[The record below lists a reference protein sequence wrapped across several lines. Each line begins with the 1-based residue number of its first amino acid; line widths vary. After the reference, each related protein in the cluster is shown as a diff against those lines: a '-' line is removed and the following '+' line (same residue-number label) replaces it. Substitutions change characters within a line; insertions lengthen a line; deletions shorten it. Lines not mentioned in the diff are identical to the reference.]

1 MHSILLSRI
10 ILRKYGNRSV
20 SSAFLPAGGQVLPTI
35 SPIASQR
42 IGALQFLGTL
52 QGRSFMDREPAPSAT
67 IRLINV
73 KKHFKDRDVE
83 ALGGVD
89 LEVAKGEFVTLIGPS
104 GSGKSTLL
112 ELLGD
117 IGDEGGPSKGE
128 ILIEEKTP
136 QELRQARGYGIVFQD
151 STLFPWYRVLENC
164 LLPFRIAKSSLP
176 EKEQRKRIESLL
188 EMVGL
193 DRKFWSYYP
202 KELSGGMQQR
212 VAIVRALALD
222 PPLLLMDE
230 PFGALD
236 DLTRKSMQMLLL
248 DIWAKTGKTILMVTH
263 SISEACFMSDRVIV
277 LSHRPGRIV
286 RIVPIPLDRP
296 RERSMTETKAF
307 PRICGMVR
315 EALGSGEKLE
325 EDTSIKE

>member
-1 MHSILLSRI
+1 MNSETPP
-10 ILRKYGNRSV
+10 V
-20 SSAFLPAGGQVLPTI
+20 A
-35 SPIASQR
+35 
-42 IGALQFLGTL
+42 
-52 QGRSFMDREPAPSAT
+52 

-83 ALGGVD
+83 ALGGIY
-89 LEVAKGEFVTLIGPS
+89 LEVARAEFITLIGPS

-117 IGDEGGPSKGE
+117 IGDEGGLSEGE
-128 ILIEEKTP
+128 ILIEGKTP

-151 STLFPWYRVLENC
+151 SVLFPWYRVFENC
-164 LLPFRIAKSSLP
+164 LLPFRIARSKLP
-176 EKEQRKRIESLL
+176 EEEQTKRVELLL

-202 KELSGGMQQR
+202 RELSGGMRQR
-212 VAIVRALALD
+212 VAMVRALALD

-248 DIWAKTGKTILMVTH
+248 DIWAKTRKTVLMVTH
-263 SISEACFMSDRVIV
+263 SISEACFMSDRVVV

-286 RIVPIPLDRP
+286 RTISIPLDRP
-296 RERSMTETKAF
+296 RERTITETRAF
-307 PRICGMVR
+307 ARICAMVR
-315 EALGSGEKLE
+315 EALASGGGLE

>member
-1 MHSILLSRI
+1 LEGRI
-10 ILRKYGNRSV
+10 PMSEET
-20 SSAFLPAGGQVLPTI
+20 S
-35 SPIASQR
+35 SPI
-42 IGALQFLGTL
+42 
-52 QGRSFMDREPAPSAT
+52 T
-67 IRLINV
+67 IRFVNV

-83 ALGGVD
+83 ALGGID
-89 LEVAKGEFVTLIGPS
+89 LEVAQGEFITLIGPS

-117 IGDEGGPSKGE
+117 IGDEGGPTEGK
-128 ILIEEKTP
+128 ILIDGKTP
-136 QELRQARGYGIVFQD
+136 EELRRERGYGIVFQE
-151 STLFPWYRVLENC
+151 STLFPWYRVFENAI
-164 LLPFRIAKSSLP
+164 LPFQIAKSKIP
-176 EKEQRKRIESLL
+176 KEEQVRRTESLL
-188 EMVGL
+188 EMVDL

-202 KELSGGMQQR
+202 RELSGGMQQR

-248 DIWAKTGKTILMVTH
+248 DIWAKTQKTILMVTH
-263 SISEACFMSDRVIV
+263 SISEACFMSDRVVV
-277 LSHRPGRIV
+277 LSHRPGRIT
-286 RIVPIPLDRP
+286 RIVTIPLDRP

-307 PRICGMVR
+307 TRICGMVR
-315 EALGSGEKLE
+315 EALGSGEAS

>member
-1 MHSILLSRI
+1 VEIKQRPHLLGAIQDGVPITSERY
-10 ILRKYGNRSV
+10 KYKERTLMNSD
-20 SSAFLPAGGQVLPTI
+20 SAPPVA
-35 SPIASQR
+35 
-42 IGALQFLGTL
+42 
-52 QGRSFMDREPAPSAT
+52 

-83 ALGGVD
+83 ALGGVN
-89 LEVAKGEFVTLIGPS
+89 LEVARAEFITLIGPS

-117 IGDEGGPSKGE
+117 IGDEGGPSEGN
-128 ILIEEKTP
+128 ILIEGKTP

-151 STLFPWYRVLENC
+151 SILFPWYRVFENC
-164 LLPFRIAKSSLP
+164 LLPFRIAKSEIP
-176 EKEQRKRIESLL
+176 EKEQTKRIESLL

-236 DLTRKSMQMLLL
+236 DLTRKTMQMLLL
-248 DIWAKTGKTILMVTH
+248 DIWAKTLKTILMVTH
-263 SISEACFMSDRVIV
+263 SISEACFMSDRVVV

-286 RIVPIPLDRP
+286 RMISIPLDRP

-307 PRICGMVR
+307 ARICAMVR
-315 EALGSGEKLE
+315 DALGSGEPE
-325 EDTSIKE
+325 EDASIKD

>member
-1 MHSILLSRI
+1 MSEETS
-10 ILRKYGNRSV
+10 
-20 SSAFLPAGGQVLPTI
+20 
-35 SPIASQR
+35 SPI
-42 IGALQFLGTL
+42 
-52 QGRSFMDREPAPSAT
+52 T
-67 IRLINV
+67 IRFVNV

-83 ALGGVD
+83 ALGGID
-89 LEVAKGEFVTLIGPS
+89 LEVAQGEFITLIGPS

-117 IGDEGGPSKGE
+117 IGDEGGPTEGK
-128 ILIEEKTP
+128 ILIDGKTP
-136 QELRQARGYGIVFQD
+136 EELRRERGYGIVFQE
-151 STLFPWYRVLENC
+151 STLFPWYRVFENAI
-164 LLPFRIAKSSLP
+164 LPFQIAKSKIP
-176 EKEQRKRIESLL
+176 KEEQVRRTESLL
-188 EMVGL
+188 EMVDL

-202 KELSGGMQQR
+202 RELSGGMQQR

-248 DIWAKTGKTILMVTH
+248 DIWAKTQKTILMVTH
-263 SISEACFMSDRVIV
+263 SISEACFMSDRVVV
-277 LSHRPGRIV
+277 LSHRPGRIT
-286 RIVPIPLDRP
+286 RIVTIPLDRP

-307 PRICGMVR
+307 TRICGMVR
-315 EALGSGEKLE
+315 DALGSGGGLE

>member
-1 MHSILLSRI
+1 MNQKTTPSIS
-10 ILRKYGNRSV
+10 
-20 SSAFLPAGGQVLPTI
+20 
-35 SPIASQR
+35 
-42 IGALQFLGTL
+42 
-52 QGRSFMDREPAPSAT
+52 
-67 IRLINV
+67 IRFINV

-83 ALGGVD
+83 ALGGID
-89 LEVAKGEFVTLIGPS
+89 LEVAQGEFITMIGPS

-117 IGDEGGPSKGE
+117 IGDEGGPTEGK
-128 ILIEEKTP
+128 ILINGKTP
-136 QELRQARGYGIVFQD
+136 EELRRERGYGIVFQE
-151 STLFPWYRVLENC
+151 STLFPWYRVFENA
-164 LLPFRIAKSSLP
+164 LLPFQIAKSKLP
-176 EKEQRKRIESLL
+176 KEQQVKRIESLL
-188 EMVGL
+188 EMVDL

-248 DIWAKTGKTILMVTH
+248 DIWSKTKKTVLMVTH
-263 SISEACFMSDRVIV
+263 SISEACFMSDRVAV
-277 LSHRPGRIV
+277 LSRRPGRIN
-286 RIVPIPLDRP
+286 RIIPIPLERP
-296 RERSMTETKAF
+296 RERSMVEMKAF
-307 PRICGMVR
+307 GRICGMVR
-315 EALGSGEKLE
+315 EALGSEEALE

>member
-1 MHSILLSRI
+1 MNEETS
-10 ILRKYGNRSV
+10 
-20 SSAFLPAGGQVLPTI
+20 
-35 SPIASQR
+35 SPI
-42 IGALQFLGTL
+42 
-52 QGRSFMDREPAPSAT
+52 T
-67 IRLINV
+67 IRFVNV

-83 ALGGVD
+83 ALGGID
-89 LEVAKGEFVTLIGPS
+89 LEVAQGEFITLIGPS

-117 IGDEGGPSKGE
+117 IGDEGGPTEGN
-128 ILIEEKTP
+128 ILIDGKTP
-136 QELRQARGYGIVFQD
+136 EELRRERGYGIVFQE
-151 STLFPWYRVLENC
+151 STLFPWYRVFENAI
-164 LLPFRIAKSSLP
+164 LPFQIAKSKIP
-176 EKEQRKRIESLL
+176 KEEQVRRTESLL
-188 EMVGL
+188 EMVDL

-202 KELSGGMQQR
+202 RELSGGMQQR

-248 DIWAKTGKTILMVTH
+248 DIWAKTQKTILMVTH
-263 SISEACFMSDRVIV
+263 SISEACFMSDRVVV
-277 LSHRPGRIV
+277 LSHRPGRIT
-286 RIVPIPLDRP
+286 RIVTIPLDRP

-307 PRICGMVR
+307 TRICGMVR
-315 EALGSGEKLE
+315 DALGSGEAS

>member
-1 MHSILLSRI
+1 MPL
-10 ILRKYGNRSV
+10 
-20 SSAFLPAGGQVLPTI
+20 
-35 SPIASQR
+35 
-42 IGALQFLGTL
+42 
-52 QGRSFMDREPAPSAT
+52 DAPPPLA

-83 ALGGVD
+83 ALGGVT
-89 LEVAKGEFVTLIGPS
+89 LEVAQAEFVTLIGPS

-117 IGDEGGPSKGE
+117 IGDEGGPSEGD

-151 STLFPWYRVLENC
+151 SVLFPWYRVFENC
-164 LLPFRIAKSSLP
+164 LLPFRIAKSNVR
-176 EKEQRKRIESLL
+176 KEDQVKRVESLL
-188 EMVGL
+188 EMVDL
-193 DRKFWSYYP
+193 ERKFWSYYP

-236 DLTRKSMQMLLL
+236 DLTRKSMQILLL
-248 DIWAKTGKTILMVTH
+248 DIWAKTRKTILMVTH
-263 SISEACFMSDRVIV
+263 SITEACFMSDRVVV
-277 LSHRPGRIV
+277 LSPRPGRVV
-286 RIVPIPLDRP
+286 RILSIPLDRP

-307 PRICGMVR
+307 ARICGMVR
-315 EALGSGEKLE
+315 DALGSGEPG
-325 EDTSIKE
+325 EDASIKESCPVRKNL

>member
-1 MHSILLSRI
+1 MPPDSTPP
-10 ILRKYGNRSV
+10 V
-20 SSAFLPAGGQVLPTI
+20 A
-35 SPIASQR
+35 
-42 IGALQFLGTL
+42 
-52 QGRSFMDREPAPSAT
+52 

-73 KKHFKDRDVE
+73 KKYFKDRDVE
-83 ALGGVD
+83 ALGGIN
-89 LEVAKGEFVTLIGPS
+89 LEVARAEFITLIGPS

-117 IGDEGGPSKGE
+117 IGDEGGPSEGS
-128 ILIEEKTP
+128 ILIEGKTP

-151 STLFPWYRVLENC
+151 SILFPWYRVFENC
-164 LLPFRIAKSSLP
+164 LLPFRIAKSEIP
-176 EKEQRKRIESLL
+176 KKEQTKRIESLL

-248 DIWAKTGKTILMVTH
+248 DIWAKTLKTILMVTH
-263 SISEACFMSDRVIV
+263 SISEACFMSDRVVV

-286 RIVPIPLDRP
+286 RMISIPLDRP

-307 PRICGMVR
+307 ARICGMVR
-315 EALGSGEKLE
+315 EALGSGGGLA
-325 EDTSIKE
+325 EDASIKD

>member
-1 MHSILLSRI
+1 M
-10 ILRKYGNRSV
+10 NQEV
-20 SSAFLPAGGQVLPTI
+20 TP
-35 SPIASQR
+35 PI
-42 IGALQFLGTL
+42 
-52 QGRSFMDREPAPSAT
+52 T
-67 IRLINV
+67 IRFVNV

-83 ALGGVD
+83 ALGGID
-89 LEVAKGEFVTLIGPS
+89 LEVAQGELITLIGPS

-117 IGDEGGPSKGE
+117 IGDEGGPTEGN
-128 ILIEEKTP
+128 ILIDGKTP
-136 QELRQARGYGIVFQD
+136 EQLRKERGYGIVFQE
-151 STLFPWYRVLENC
+151 STLFPWYRVFENAI
-164 LLPFRIAKSSLP
+164 LPFQISKSKIP
-176 EKEQRKRIESLL
+176 KEEQIGRTEMLL

-193 DRKFWSYYP
+193 DRRFWSYYP

-248 DIWAKTGKTILMVTH
+248 DIWSKTKKTILMVTH
-263 SISEACFMSDRVIV
+263 SISEACFMSDRVVV
-277 LSHRPGRIV
+277 LSHRPGRIT
-286 RIVPIPLDRP
+286 RIITIPLDRP
-296 RERSMTETKAF
+296 RERSMTDTKAF
-307 PRICGMVR
+307 VRICGMVR
-315 EALGSGEKLE
+315 EALGSGGALE

>member
-1 MHSILLSRI
+1 MSPDST
-10 ILRKYGNRSV
+10 
-20 SSAFLPAGGQVLPTI
+20 P
-35 SPIASQR
+35 PIA
-42 IGALQFLGTL
+42 
-52 QGRSFMDREPAPSAT
+52 

-83 ALGGVD
+83 ALGGIT
-89 LEVAKGEFVTLIGPS
+89 LEVARAEFITLIGPS

-117 IGDEGGPSKGE
+117 IGDEGGLSEGE
-128 ILIEEKTP
+128 ILIEGKTP

-151 STLFPWYRVLENC
+151 SVLFPWYRVFENC
-164 LLPFRIAKSSLP
+164 LLPFRIARSKLP
-176 EKEQRKRIESLL
+176 EEEQTKRVELLL

-202 KELSGGMQQR
+202 RELSGGMQQR
-212 VAIVRALALD
+212 VAMVRALALD

-248 DIWAKTGKTILMVTH
+248 DIWAKTRKTVLMVTH
-263 SISEACFMSDRVIV
+263 SISEACFMSDRVVV

-286 RIVPIPLDRP
+286 RTISIPLDRP
-296 RERSMTETKAF
+296 RERTITETRAF
-307 PRICGMVR
+307 ARICAMVG
-315 EALGSGEKLE
+315 EALGSGGGLE

>member
-1 MHSILLSRI
+1 M
-10 ILRKYGNRSV
+10 NQEV
-20 SSAFLPAGGQVLPTI
+20 TP
-35 SPIASQR
+35 PI
-42 IGALQFLGTL
+42 
-52 QGRSFMDREPAPSAT
+52 T
-67 IRLINV
+67 IRFVNV

-83 ALGGVD
+83 ALGGID
-89 LEVAKGEFVTLIGPS
+89 LEVAQGELITLIGPS

-117 IGDEGGPSKGE
+117 IGDEGGPTEGN
-128 ILIEEKTP
+128 ILIDGKTP
-136 QELRQARGYGIVFQD
+136 EQLRRERGYGIVFQE
-151 STLFPWYRVLENC
+151 STLFPWYRVFENAI
-164 LLPFRIAKSSLP
+164 LPFQISKSKIP
-176 EKEQRKRIESLL
+176 KEEQIGRTEMLL

-193 DRKFWSYYP
+193 DRRFWSYYP

-248 DIWAKTGKTILMVTH
+248 DIWSKTKKTILMVTH
-263 SISEACFMSDRVIV
+263 SISEACFMSDRVVV
-277 LSHRPGRIV
+277 LSHRPGRIT
-286 RIVPIPLDRP
+286 RIITIPLDRP
-296 RERSMTETKAF
+296 RERSMTDTKAF
-307 PRICGMVR
+307 VRICGMVR
-315 EALGSGEKLE
+315 EALGSGGALE

>member
-1 MHSILLSRI
+1 MSEETSSSI
-10 ILRKYGNRSV
+10 
-20 SSAFLPAGGQVLPTI
+20 
-35 SPIASQR
+35 
-42 IGALQFLGTL
+42 
-52 QGRSFMDREPAPSAT
+52 T
-67 IRLINV
+67 IRFVNV

-83 ALGGVD
+83 ALGGID
-89 LEVAKGEFVTLIGPS
+89 LEVAQGEFITLIGPS

-117 IGDEGGPSKGE
+117 IGDEGGPTEGN
-128 ILIEEKTP
+128 ILIDGKTP
-136 QELRQARGYGIVFQD
+136 EELRRERGYGIVFQE
-151 STLFPWYRVLENC
+151 STLFPWYRVFENAI
-164 LLPFRIAKSSLP
+164 LPFQISKSKIP
-176 EKEQRKRIESLL
+176 KEEQVRRTESLL
-188 EMVGL
+188 EMVDL

-202 KELSGGMQQR
+202 RELSGGMQQR

-248 DIWAKTGKTILMVTH
+248 DIWAKTQKTILMVTH
-263 SISEACFMSDRVIV
+263 SISEACFMSDRVVV
-277 LSHRPGRIV
+277 LSHRPGRIT
-286 RIVPIPLDRP
+286 RIVTIPLDRP

-307 PRICGMVR
+307 SRICGMVR
-315 EALGSGEKLE
+315 DALGSGGGSE

>member
-1 MHSILLSRI
+1 MSEETS
-10 ILRKYGNRSV
+10 
-20 SSAFLPAGGQVLPTI
+20 
-35 SPIASQR
+35 SPI
-42 IGALQFLGTL
+42 
-52 QGRSFMDREPAPSAT
+52 T
-67 IRLINV
+67 IRFVNV

-83 ALGGVD
+83 ALGGID
-89 LEVAKGEFVTLIGPS
+89 LEVAQGEFITLIGPS

-117 IGDEGGPSKGE
+117 IGDEGGPTEGK
-128 ILIEEKTP
+128 ILIDGKTP
-136 QELRQARGYGIVFQD
+136 EELRRERGYGIVFQE
-151 STLFPWYRVLENC
+151 STLFPWYRVFENAI
-164 LLPFRIAKSSLP
+164 LPFQIAKSKIP
-176 EKEQRKRIESLL
+176 KEEQVRRTESLL
-188 EMVGL
+188 EMVDL

-202 KELSGGMQQR
+202 RELSGGMQQR

-248 DIWAKTGKTILMVTH
+248 DIWAKTQKTILMVTH
-263 SISEACFMSDRVIV
+263 SISEACFMSDRVVV
-277 LSHRPGRIV
+277 LSHRPGRIT
-286 RIVPIPLDRP
+286 RIVSIPLDRP

-307 PRICGMVR
+307 TRICGMVR
-315 EALGSGEKLE
+315 DALGSGGGLE

>member
-1 MHSILLSRI
+1 MFPESTP
-10 ILRKYGNRSV
+10 
-20 SSAFLPAGGQVLPTI
+20 PA
-35 SPIASQR
+35 A
-42 IGALQFLGTL
+42 
-52 QGRSFMDREPAPSAT
+52 
-67 IRLINV
+67 IRLVNV

-83 ALGGVD
+83 ALGGID
-89 LEVAKGEFVTLIGPS
+89 LEVAQSEFVALIGPS

-117 IGDEGGPSKGE
+117 IGDEGGPSEGE
-128 ILIEEKTP
+128 IWVEEKTP
-136 QELRQARGYGIVFQD
+136 QQLRQSRGYGIVFQD
-151 STLFPWYRVLENC
+151 SVLFPWYHVFENC
-164 LLPFRIAKSSLP
+164 LLPFRIAKSEIS
-176 EKEQRKRIESLL
+176 KEEQTNRIETLL

-248 DIWAKTGKTILMVTH
+248 DIWSKTRKTILMVTH
-263 SISEACFMSDRVIV
+263 SITEACFMSDRVVV

-286 RIVPIPLDRP
+286 RILSIPLDRP
-296 RERSMTETKAF
+296 RERSITETKAF
-307 PRICGMVR
+307 ARICGMVR
-315 EALGSGEKLE
+315 EALGSGGSGEDATTKEGSPVRKKL
-325 EDTSIKE
+325 

>member
-1 MHSILLSRI
+1 MSEETS
-10 ILRKYGNRSV
+10 
-20 SSAFLPAGGQVLPTI
+20 
-35 SPIASQR
+35 SPI
-42 IGALQFLGTL
+42 
-52 QGRSFMDREPAPSAT
+52 T
-67 IRLINV
+67 IRFVNV

-83 ALGGVD
+83 ALGGID
-89 LEVAKGEFVTLIGPS
+89 LEVAQEEFVTLIGPS

-117 IGDEGGPSKGE
+117 IGDEGGPTEGK
-128 ILIEEKTP
+128 ILIDGKTP
-136 QELRQARGYGIVFQD
+136 EELRRERGYGIVFQE
-151 STLFPWYRVLENC
+151 STLFPWYRVFENAI
-164 LLPFRIAKSSLP
+164 LPFQIAKSKIP
-176 EKEQRKRIESLL
+176 KEEQVRRTESLL
-188 EMVGL
+188 EMVDL

-202 KELSGGMQQR
+202 RELSGGMQQR

-248 DIWAKTGKTILMVTH
+248 DIWAKTQKTILMVTH
-263 SISEACFMSDRVIV
+263 SISEACFMSDRVVV
-277 LSHRPGRIV
+277 LSHRPGRIT
-286 RIVPIPLDRP
+286 RIVTIPLDRP

-307 PRICGMVR
+307 ARICGMVR
-315 EALGSGEKLE
+315 DALGSGGGSE